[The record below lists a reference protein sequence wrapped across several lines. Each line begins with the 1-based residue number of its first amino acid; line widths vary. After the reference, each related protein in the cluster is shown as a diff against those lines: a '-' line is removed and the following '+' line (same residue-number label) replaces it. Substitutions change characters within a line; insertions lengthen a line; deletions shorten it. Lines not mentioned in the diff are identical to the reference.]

1 MSLLIE
7 RTNKQYQK
15 ELSKLLVLEAKDECL
30 SSVTVT
36 EVRITNDLSYAT
48 IYYICPPFVKE
59 KVEKSLARAKGYI
72 RKELAHRVQT
82 RKSPELIFKYDEA
95 FEYGN
100 HINEI
105 ISKLHEK
112 EEEN

>member
-15 ELSKLLVLEAKDECL
+15 ELSKLLMFDAKDECL
-30 SSVTVT
+30 SSVTIT

-59 KVEKSLARAKGYI
+59 KVEKGFV
-72 RKELAHRVQT
+72 LAHW
-82 RKSPELIFKYDEA
+82 D
-95 FEYGN
+95 
-100 HINEI
+100 
-105 ISKLHEK
+105 
-112 EEEN
+112 